1 MKKKILIVE
10 DDKELRENL
19 FTLLDE
25 EGYQVYKAV
34 DGEDALEIAKNN
46 HVDLVICDIMLPG
59 IDGYKVLE
67 KMKNMN
73 VTSSIPF
80 IFLSAKAEKTDLR
93 KGMELGADDYIFK
106 PFKLANLLNSI
117 ETRLNRFEII
127 KKSSERENEIVND
140 DYSLDDRIFISN
152 KYGAQFIK
160 VNDIRYISA
169 DNQYSILHVDNVEK
183 HLFRRSLNN
192 WERVLP
198 NKDFIRIHRSTIIN
212 LNYLTNL
219 EKWFNN
225 RHRVRLDGITVQLDV
240 SKRYIAKIKSQNK

>member
-1 MKKKILIVE
+1 MKKTILIVE
-10 DDKELRENL
+10 DDKELRENI

-25 EGYQVYKAV
+25 EGYKVHTAV
-34 DGEDALEIAKNN
+34 NGETGLEIAKNN
-46 HVDLVICDIMLPG
+46 NIDLVICDIMLPG
-59 IDGYKVLE
+59 IDGYEVLD
-67 KMKNMN
+67 KMKSMN

-80 IFLSAKAEKTDLR
+80 IFLSAKAEKADLR

-106 PFKLANLLNSI
+106 PFKSANLLNSI

-127 KKSSERENEIVND
+127 KKSSESDNKKVSKN
-140 DYSLDDRIFISN
+140 YAMDDRIFISN

-169 DNQYSILHVDNVEK
+169 DNQYSILHINNVEK

-198 NKDFIRIHRSTIIN
+198 ERYFIRIHRSAIIN

-225 RHRVRLDGITVQLDV
+225 RHRVRLEGIPVQLDV